1 MVDTITPAV
10 LAETLRRGESFD
22 LLDVRT
28 PAEYGEAHV
37 DGARN
42 VPLDRLDPKAIAA
55 ERAGRSARPGRPPR
69 R

>member
-55 ERAGRSARPGRPPR
+55 ERAGRPGTL
-69 R
+69 